1 LTKKDI
7 RLQYSGFLVFTAN
20 MLTVVTGLL
29 FQVMIS
35 AATLPQHPREYD
47 IWFNVNDLIPYFT
60 LMASVFPFWVLR
72 FVARDKE
79 GAAKTGV
86 MTNLSISLAV
96 TVIYLLLVPVIT
108 SLLGVEANYLPIY
121 FVISIQIIEL
131 YLLPMLEACLQ
142 AKIPHTVGYGL
153 FIQEIGRV
161 AFGYLLIVQLQQ
173 GVLGAVIAIA
183 ATFSV
188 KIAFYLKLVAPELK
202 VKVKW
207 EYVKEW
213 LKGSVANIYN
223 VAGNYIANYVFIML
237 FTYVAGARGIYGA
250 AALIATVI
258 TFSSSL
264 AFAMYPKLLAEKKSE
279 DITTSLKM
287 VLMFAIPMT
296 VGAVA
301 LADSY
306 MILIVTDLTF
316 KNYGS
321 VLVVTALDYF
331 VFTLSTFFTSVLYGL
346 ETVDETSKIS
356 FKKLVRSRLFLAFS
370 LPYLHSAISIPTTF
384 FVLRNYGQ
392 GVASQAAL
400 YVSIINGV
408 ARLLM
413 FIILL
418 VLISRMTRIEIP
430 WRNIAKYLSA
440 SAVMAAFLFA
450 IPHPERRYLILS
462 VTGVAGVIYL
472 SALLVI
478 DKEARALARAVWQ
491 EIKNKII

>member
-20 MLTVVTGLL
+20 MLTVITGLL

-35 AATLPQHPREYD
+35 AATLPPSREYD

-60 LMASVFPFWVLR
+60 LMSSVFPFWVLR

-86 MTNLSISLAV
+86 MANLSISLAV
-96 TVIYLLLVPVIT
+96 TVIYLSLVPVIT
-108 SLLGVEANYLPIY
+108 SLLGVQANYLPIY
-121 FVISIQIIEL
+121 LVISVQIIEL

-153 FIQEIGRV
+153 IIQEIGRV
-161 AFGYLLIVQLQQ
+161 GFGYLLIVQLQQ

-188 KIAFYLKLVAPELK
+188 KIVFYLKLVAAELK
-202 VKVKW
+202 ARVRW
-207 EYVKEW
+207 EYAKEW
-213 LKGSVANIYN
+213 LKGSVANMYN

-264 AFAMYPKLLAEKKSE
+264 AFAMYPKLLADRKSE

-296 VGAVA
+296 LGAIA

-306 MILIVTDLTF
+306 MMLIVMDLTF
-316 KNYGS
+316 KNYAS

-356 FKKLVRSRLFLAFS
+356 FKKLVRSRLFLVFS
-370 LPYLHSAISIPTTF
+370 LPYLHSAITIPTTF
-384 FVLRNYGQ
+384 FVLSNYAQ
-392 GVASQAAL
+392 GVPSQAAF

-408 ARLLM
+408 ARFAM

-418 VLISRMTRIEIP
+418 ALVSRMIRIEVP
-430 WRNIAKYLSA
+430 WRNIAKYVFA

-450 IPHPERRYLILS
+450 IPHPERRYLILA
-462 VTGVAGVIYL
+462 VTGVAGAIYL
-472 SALLVI
+472 SVLLVI
-478 DKEARALARAVWQ
+478 DKEARALVRAVWQ
-491 EIKNKII
+491 EIKNRII